1 MAYLGLLIAG
11 VLLCNSLP
19 HLLAGLQ
26 GERFYTPWARPRGVG
41 KSTALEN
48 VLWGSAN
55 LLMSAFLIDRIF
67 PRNLPHGLLIL
78 AIGFVGM
85 GIGLALIFGRRN
97 APA

>member
-26 GERFYTPWARPRGVG
+26 GERFYTPWARPRDVG

-55 LLMSAFLIDRIF
+55 LLVSVFLIDRIF

-97 APA
+97 SAA

>member
-19 HLLAGLQ
+19 HLLAGVQ
-26 GERFYTPWARPRGVG
+26 GERFYTPWARPRSIG

-55 LLMSAFLIDRIF
+55 LLMSVFLIDRIF

-97 APA
+97 AQA